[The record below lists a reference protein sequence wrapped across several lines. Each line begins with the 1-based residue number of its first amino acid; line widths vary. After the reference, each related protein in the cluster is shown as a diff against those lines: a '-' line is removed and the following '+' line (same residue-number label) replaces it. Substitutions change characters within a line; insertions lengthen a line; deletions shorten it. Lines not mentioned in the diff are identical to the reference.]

1 MLPSDLHQPP
11 LDLHVEGRR
20 RDEVTSAF
28 LMGEELERYPDIVVA
43 ARRKKRTYLNH
54 VLARNEVQS
63 TYPSSRR
70 LWVRERHGHYL
81 PNPALELRVRDGWV
95 PVLVLL
101 AVDWHRSHLLA
112 GVRG

>member
-1 MLPSDLHQPP
+1 
-11 LDLHVEGRR
+11 
-20 RDEVTSAF
+20 
-28 LMGEELERYPDIVVA
+28 MGEELERYPDIVVA

-101 AVDWHRSHLLA
+101 TVDWHRSHLLA